1 VSYFKNLLYTQETK
15 KTLYMADKITTQ
27 WKGKMIFESD
37 NPRGTL
43 MMDAS
48 EEFGGTNSGLAP
60 KAMMLSS
67 LAGCSGLDVVSV
79 LNKMKVTIDNFKMV
93 VEGEL
98 TEEHPKYY
106 HKVTVDYH
114 FYGEEL
120 KESKIKKAV
129 DLSIERYC
137 GVMEMFRH
145 FATIKTAIHYHNK

>member
-1 VSYFKNLLYTQETK
+1 
-15 KTLYMADKITTQ
+15 MADKITTQ
-27 WKGKMIFESD
+27 WKGNMTFESD
-37 NPRGTL
+37 NPRGQL

-79 LNKMKVTIDNFKMV
+79 LNKMKVKIDDFKMV
-93 VEGEL
+93 IEGEL

-114 FYGEEL
+114 FYGKDL
-120 KESKIKKAV
+120 KEKKIKKAV
-129 DLSIERYC
+129 DLSIETYC
-137 GVMEMFRH
+137 GVMEMFRQ
-145 FATIKTAIHYHNK
+145 FATLKTAIHYHNN